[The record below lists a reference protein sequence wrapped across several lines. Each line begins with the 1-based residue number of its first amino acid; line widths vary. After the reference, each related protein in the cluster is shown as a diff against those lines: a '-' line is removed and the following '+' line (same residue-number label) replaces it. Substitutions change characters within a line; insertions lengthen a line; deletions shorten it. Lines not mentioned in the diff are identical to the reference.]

1 MGLPAGFSWLGCK
14 TNVELVRE
22 AWYSTGIMKPH
33 VAIGAL
39 GLGLMF
45 SPLLTSMGRTAV
57 PASPKIGVIDL
68 DNTLSTTPAG
78 KRANDAFEKTRKT
91 KQIQLD
97 KDQDDLKRAAADLE
111 KQKAVLKPDAY
122 AAKRDELE
130 KKFMALQGTLQK
142 LEKDLAGERQQLM
155 AGLLKQAQPLVE
167 KLAKAEGVTIIV
179 DRQSVVWA
187 DPAADLTPKLNA
199 DMK

>member
-1 MGLPAGFSWLGCK
+1 MGLPGGFSWLGCK

-91 KQIQLD
+91 KQTQLD

-111 KQKAVLKPDAY
+111 KQKAGGETCLIGKWKPWL
-122 AAKRDELE
+122 AKILAPPRQPWPE
-130 KKFMALQGTLQK
+130 ALPPSI
-142 LEKDLAGERQQLM
+142 A
-155 AGLLKQAQPLVE
+155 QAQT
-167 KLAKAEGVTIIV
+167 ATA
-179 DRQSVVWA
+179 
-187 DPAADLTPKLNA
+187 PASANS
-199 DMK
+199 

>member
-1 MGLPAGFSWLGCK
+1 ML
-14 TNVELVRE
+14 
-22 AWYSTGIMKPH
+22 
-33 VAIGAL
+33 
-39 GLGLMF
+39 
-45 SPLLTSMGRTAV
+45 SPLFTSLGRGAV

-68 DNTLSTTPAG
+68 DNTLSTMPAG

-91 KQIQLD
+91 KQSELD
-97 KDQDDLKRAAADLE
+97 KKQDDLKRAAADLE

-130 KKFMALQGTLQK
+130 KRFMELQGTLQK
-142 LEKDLAGERQQLM
+142 LEKDLAGERQHLM
-155 AGLLKQAQPLVE
+155 QDLLKQAQPLVD

-187 DPAADLTPKLNA
+187 DPATDLTVKLNA

>member
-1 MGLPAGFSWLGCK
+1 
-14 TNVELVRE
+14 
-22 AWYSTGIMKPH
+22 MKPH

-39 GLGLMF
+39 GLGLML

-57 PASPKIGVIDL
+57 PSSPKIGVIDL

-91 KQIQLD
+91 KQGDLD

-130 KKFMALQGTLQK
+130 KRFMALQGTLQK
-142 LEKDLAGERQQLM
+142 LEKDLAAERQTLM
-155 AGLLKQAQPLVE
+155 QGLLKQAQPLVE

-187 DPAADLTPKLNA
+187 DPAADLTQKLNA

>member
-1 MGLPAGFSWLGCK
+1 ML
-14 TNVELVRE
+14 
-22 AWYSTGIMKPH
+22 
-33 VAIGAL
+33 
-39 GLGLMF
+39 
-45 SPLLTSMGRTAV
+45 SPLFTSLGRGAV

-91 KQIQLD
+91 KQSELD
-97 KDQDDLKRAAADLE
+97 KKQDDLKRAAADLE
-111 KQKAVLKPDAY
+111 KQKSVLKPDAY

-130 KKFMALQGTLQK
+130 KRFMELQGTLQK
-142 LEKDLAGERQQLM
+142 LEKDLAGERQHLM
-155 AGLLKQAQPLVE
+155 QDLLKQAQPLVE

-187 DPAADLTPKLNA
+187 DPATDLTTKLNA

>member
-1 MGLPAGFSWLGCK
+1 
-14 TNVELVRE
+14 
-22 AWYSTGIMKPH
+22 MKPH

-39 GLGLMF
+39 GLGLML

-68 DNTLSTTPAG
+68 DNTLSSTPAG

-91 KQIQLD
+91 KQTQLD

>member
-1 MGLPAGFSWLGCK
+1 ML
-14 TNVELVRE
+14 
-22 AWYSTGIMKPH
+22 
-33 VAIGAL
+33 
-39 GLGLMF
+39 

-57 PASPKIGVIDL
+57 PSSPKIGVIDL

-78 KRANDAFEKTRKT
+78 KRANDLFEKTRKT
-91 KQIQLD
+91 KQGDLD
-97 KDQDDLKRAAADLE
+97 KEQDDLKRAAADLE

-130 KKFMALQGTLQK
+130 KRFMALQGTLQK
-142 LEKDLAGERQQLM
+142 LEKDLAAERQTLM

-187 DPAADLTPKLNA
+187 DPAADLTQKLNA

>member
-1 MGLPAGFSWLGCK
+1 ML
-14 TNVELVRE
+14 
-22 AWYSTGIMKPH
+22 
-33 VAIGAL
+33 
-39 GLGLMF
+39 
-45 SPLLTSMGRTAV
+45 SPLFTSLGRGAV

-91 KQIQLD
+91 KQSELD
-97 KDQDDLKRAAADLE
+97 KKQDDLKRAAADLE
-111 KQKAVLKPDAY
+111 KQKSVLKPDAY

-130 KKFMALQGTLQK
+130 KRFMELQGTLQK
-142 LEKDLAGERQQLM
+142 LEKDLAGERQHLM
-155 AGLLKQAQPLVE
+155 QDLLKQAQPLVD

-187 DPAADLTPKLNA
+187 DPATDLTTKLNA